1 MYRYQTAI
9 EKNFNRVLKG
19 DISSIDLLRRKCRD
33 KELVM
38 GFYIVQPA
46 IKESRISQDQ
56 LTVLGTSY
64 TYVKGIAGKD
74 IKVIVS
80 K

>member
-1 MYRYQTAI
+1 
-9 EKNFNRVLKG
+9 
-19 DISSIDLLRRKCRD
+19 
-33 KELVM
+33 M